1 MTSSNDFRPK
11 WSDLERESHFATWSP
26 DAEPQSSTPQS
37 PEAYTLPPIG
47 PPGDVAPGESEGRV
61 VQDDAPEGTYA
72 QGLVEGRRQGAEE
85 ERQRLEAPLAAL
97 EGFVQTFDAAR
108 GELLHDQERN
118 LYGLA
123 VALARHLTHR
133 AIATDPSIVREL
145 VEEALKL
152 LPRATTT
159 EVRMNPDDLALIK
172 HRLPA
177 SQPGDSLQ
185 IHWVE
190 DKVLERGSFLM
201 EAPNRIIDGRTDV
214 ALRRLYEQLSYE

>member
-1 MTSSNDFRPK
+1 MSSDDFRPQ
-11 WSDLERESHFATWSP
+11 WSALERESDFASWSP
-26 DAEPQSSTPQS
+26 DAEPQSPTPQS

-47 PPGDVAPGESEGRV
+47 PPGDASPGESAGRV
-61 VQDDAPEGTYA
+61 GQDDALQATYA
-72 QGLVEGRRQGAEE
+72 QGLVEGRRQGADE
-85 ERQRLEAPLAAL
+85 ERQRLATPLAAL
-97 EGFVQTFDAAR
+97 EGLAQSFDAAR

-133 AIATDPSIVREL
+133 AIAVDPSIVREL
-145 VEEALKL
+145 VQEALKL

-172 HRLPA
+172 NRLPA
-177 SQPGDSLQ
+177 SQPADSMQ
-185 IHWVE
+185 IHWVADE
-190 DKVLERGSFLM
+190 TLDRGSFLM